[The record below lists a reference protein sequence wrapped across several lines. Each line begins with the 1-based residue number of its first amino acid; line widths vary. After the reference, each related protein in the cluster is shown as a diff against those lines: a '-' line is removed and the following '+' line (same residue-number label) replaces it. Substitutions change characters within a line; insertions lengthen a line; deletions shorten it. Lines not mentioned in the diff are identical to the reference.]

1 MGIPKVMLINGNPLE
16 AKGLRIL
23 MEGKAEIV
31 NHATS
36 ERSVLEGLID
46 CPPEVVL
53 LDADWSDLNPALI
66 TSKVR
71 DLCPFAKVIWLVRN
85 RDVNAELKA
94 LLAGADGCVGKTE
107 ADLLTK
113 ALKIVKDG
121 QLFYSRGAL
130 TKFYREGLVLYPISG
145 EKASLLTPRE
155 KEILTLAQ
163 QGKTDREIADILI
176 ISVETVKTHI
186 KKIRKKLGLRRRRQI
201 AYTRLMEEY
210 ETFD

>member
-1 MGIPKVMLINGNPLE
+1 MGMAKVMLINGNPLE

-31 NHATS
+31 GHATT
-36 ERSVLEGLID
+36 ERAVLECLID
-46 CPPEVVL
+46 SPPEVVL
-53 LDADWSDLNPALI
+53 LDADWSDLDPHLI
-66 TSKVR
+66 TSKIR
-71 DLCPFAKVIWLVRN
+71 DICPSAKIVWLVRN

-113 ALKIVKDG
+113 ALRIVKDG
-121 QLFYSRGAL
+121 QLFFSRSAL
-130 TKFYREGLVLYPISG
+130 TKFYKEGLVLYPISG
-145 EKASLLTPRE
+145 EKAGLLTPRE

-201 AYTRLMEEY
+201 TYTRLMENY
-210 ETFD
+210 EGFD